1 MQIILYIRSFVR
13 LRQSVSSEFY
23 HDKGFAKA
31 RNTQH
36 SPYRHS
42 MRQLIRKASAS
53 APTSDPVQGFRAQRS
68 RVSGIKGGLQGSESN
83 GSVYGPLDPN
93 PYTLI
98 EPLYYPDSTFPR
110 PSHPDLLNAACLSSF

>member
-1 MQIILYIRSFVR
+1 MTRALQRHAIRSIPHIATACDSLV
-13 LRQSVSSEFY
+13 
-23 HDKGFAKA
+23 
-31 RNTQH
+31 
-36 SPYRHS
+36 
-42 MRQLIRKASAS
+42 RKASAS